1 MQLCNNIC
9 SYRSCSRA
17 RNHTG
22 YWCCGMM
29 IPAMYAQ
36 YCQHIV
42 FCLSFFN
49 GCQNPYIKYDSKGM
63 MGNFVERFICVI
75 RVCINCNICVW
86 CWLVD
91 LSCTFVAPK
100 SYFLLDAYSNFQVCG
115 HSSTYQHRYFVSYW
129 QQSLFSHMRPNPVS
143 HMTTCGN
150 TSPLRPS
157 LYATLFSFTY

>member
-1 MQLCNNIC
+1 MFFSYTLMHTWYRLCLWLVIIPVMTKVIQLMGTFKNDRVRCIYSQASLCNNIC

-36 YCQHIV
+36 YCQHLV

-49 GCQNPYIKYDSKGM
+49 GCQNLYIKYDSKGM

-75 RVCINCNICVW
+75 ILCINCNFCVW
-86 CWLVD
+86 CWICGSFMYICNAKVILLAWCLFQSPSV
-91 LSCTFVAPK
+91 CTFI
-100 SYFLLDAYSNFQVCG
+100 YI
-115 HSSTYQHRYFVSYW
+115 ST
-129 QQSLFSHMRPNPVS
+129 
-143 HMTTCGN
+143 
-150 TSPLRPS
+150 
-157 LYATLFSFTY
+157 